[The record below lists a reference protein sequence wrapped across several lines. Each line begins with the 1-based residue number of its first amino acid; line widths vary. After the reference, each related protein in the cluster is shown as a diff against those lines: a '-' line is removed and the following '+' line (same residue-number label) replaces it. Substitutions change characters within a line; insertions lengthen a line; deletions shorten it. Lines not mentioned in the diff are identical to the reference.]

1 MRKMKITTILLAAMM
16 AMPVI
21 AQKRKAPV
29 RKKVVPVVVEL
40 SREEQ
45 LFEDMLEATQQ
56 IMFIDSA
63 VVDKQ
68 SFLESY
74 RLNAEAGTVTGYN
87 SFFRSEDQPYS
98 TVYVNQ
104 LGNKCWFAQNG
115 RLYTADLLGN
125 TWSEPAPLEG
135 LGQYQRTNYP
145 FMMSDGTTLYFAAIS
160 DEGLGGLDIYVSRY
174 DSETGKYLL
183 AENIGLPFNSSANDY
198 MYAIDEMNG
207 IGYFATDRRQPE
219 GKVCIYTFIPNQKR
233 VTYSTDELDK
243 AAIRSRARIE
253 RIADT
258 WGDGELRTETLDR
271 LNNAGRR
278 PKEEKKKQPEFTFI
292 INDDIVYKSLSDF
305 QDADNSKRIANLM
318 KMRKS
323 YDELGTNLE
332 KMRDYYATKADI
344 AERSNMQA
352 EILGCEQEYYQLE
365 SDIRQLEKIIRYA
378 EIKAIN
384 Q

>member
-56 IMFIDSA
+56 IMFIDSV

-68 SFLESY
+68 NFLESY

-87 SFFRSEDQPYS
+87 RFFRSEDQPYS

-278 PKEEKKKQPEFTFI
+278 PKEEKKKEAEFTFI
-292 INDDIVYKSLSDF
+292 INDDIVYNSLSDF

-323 YDELGTNLE
+323 YDELGSNLE

>member
-1 MRKMKITTILLAAMM
+1 
-16 AMPVI
+16 
-21 AQKRKAPV
+21 
-29 RKKVVPVVVEL
+29 
-40 SREEQ
+40 
-45 LFEDMLEATQQ
+45 
-56 IMFIDSA
+56 
-63 VVDKQ
+63 
-68 SFLESY
+68 
-74 RLNAEAGTVTGYN
+74 
-87 SFFRSEDQPYS
+87 
-98 TVYVNQ
+98 
-104 LGNKCWFAQNG
+104 
-115 RLYTADLLGN
+115 
-125 TWSEPAPLEG
+125 
-135 LGQYQRTNYP
+135 
-145 FMMSDGTTLYFAAIS
+145 MMSDGTTLYFAAIS

-233 VTYSTDELDK
+233 ITYSTDELDK

-292 INDDIVYKSLSDF
+292 INDDIVYNSLSDF

>member
-1 MRKMKITTILLAAMM
+1 MRKSKITVILLAAVL
-16 AMPVI
+16 AMPAM

-29 RKKVVPVVVEL
+29 KKKVVPVVVEL

-56 IMFIDSA
+56 IMFIDSI

-87 SFFRSEDQPYS
+87 SFFKSEDQPYS

-115 RLYTADLLGN
+115 RLFTADLLGN

-145 FMMSDGTTLYFAAIS
+145 FMLSDGTTLYFAAIS

-183 AENIGLPFNSSANDY
+183 AENIGLPFNSDANDY

-233 VTYSTDELDK
+233 ITYSTDELDK
-243 AAIRSRARIE
+243 AAIRSRAKIE

-292 INDDIVYKSLSDF
+292 INDDITYSSLSDF
-305 QDADNSKRIANLM
+305 QDADNNKRVANLM
-318 KMRKS
+318 QMRKS
-323 YDELGTNLE
+323 YDELGSNLE
-332 KMRDYYATKADI
+332 KMRDYYATKAGI

-365 SDIRQLEKIIRYA
+365 NDIRQLEKIIRYA

>member
-87 SFFRSEDQPYS
+87 RFFRSEDQPYS

-233 VTYSTDELDK
+233 ITYSTDELDK

-271 LNNAGRR
+271 LNNVGRR

-292 INDDIVYKSLSDF
+292 INDDIVYNSLSDF

>member
-45 LFEDMLEATQQ
+45 LFKDMLEATQQ
-56 IMFIDSA
+56 IMFIDSV

-68 SFLESY
+68 NFLESY

-233 VTYSTDELDK
+233 VTYSTEELDK
-243 AAIRSRARIE
+243 AAIRSRAKIE

-292 INDDIVYKSLSDF
+292 INDDIVYNSLSDF

-378 EIKAIN
+378 EIEAIN

>member
-1 MRKMKITTILLAAMM
+1 MM
-16 AMPVI
+16 AMPVS

-56 IMFIDSA
+56 IMFIDSV

-115 RLYTADLLGN
+115 RLFTADLLGN

-183 AENIGLPFNSSANDY
+183 AENIGLPFNSDANDY

-233 VTYSTDELDK
+233 VTYSTEELDK
-243 AAIRSRARIE
+243 AAIRSRAKIE
-253 RIADT
+253 QIADT

-278 PKEEKKKQPEFTFI
+278 PKEEKKKKPEFTFI
-292 INDDIVYKSLSDF
+292 INDDITYNSLSDF
-305 QDADNSKRIANLM
+305 QDADNSKRVANLM

-323 YDELGTNLE
+323 YDELGSNLE

-352 EILGCEQEYYQLE
+352 EILGCDQEYYQLE

-378 EIKAIN
+378 EMKAIN

>member
-56 IMFIDSA
+56 IMFIDSV

-87 SFFRSEDQPYS
+87 RFFRSEDQPYS

-115 RLYTADLLGN
+115 QLYTADLLGN

-278 PKEEKKKQPEFTFI
+278 PKEEKKKQPEVTFI
-292 INDDIVYKSLSDF
+292 INDDIVYNSLSDF

-344 AERSNMQA
+344 AERSNMQT